1 MVKLQLYKTMITGI
15 LYYDKKNHSR
25 NSNAYY
31 GRNCIINKVTVNGER
46 L

>member
-1 MVKLQLYKTMITGI
+1 MEI
-15 LYYDKKNHSR
+15 SR
-25 NSNAYY
+25 NSNVYY